1 MTASTSRQSTGRRR
15 RGAYVY
21 LDRLRN
27 SLDSSPI
34 INRTDAME
42 SGHRNGSPQ
51 SRLGNRNI
59 GYLFHTT
66 FVMLTIFAFA
76 GAMHHAAFVT
86 RLSGGQG
93 LSRVSLTNYPINC
106 CWEMKSKASRNIPSK
121 NFFGSLLMSSR
132 SSASDTE
139 VERDEKSGFDD
150 EDEWRTILAAFQ
162 MYKAAYGDLKVP
174 SRFVVPAMAPWPEP
188 AWRLKLGQRVA
199 AIRSTGKYVQN
210 NEGRRKVLDD
220 MGFLWRLRAP
230 SPDKK
235 LDGVAFDQVYDA
247 LKTYREV
254 LQPKGK
260 LDVPSTYVVPDC
272 EPWPVSTRGLPL
284 GKILPTV
291 RSKAYLKSHPD
302 AEAKLNSL
310 GFGPDSKAAA
320 NDVRYQRVYDALVK
334 YKELYGDLLVPQ
346 PFTVPEDSDEWPE
359 EVRGLR
365 LGARVNAI
373 RSQGT
378 FVKTDPSR
386 KEELDAL
393 GFVWEPPANADGKRR
408 GRKKKSE
415 TDEGY
420 EDDESNNGDDDDD
433 DDDSYSESPFASIGA
448 AATSTTPSFDG
459 RDPFFTG
466 DQNSPPQWAFE
477 GEDDA
482 EMTNQEKD
490 ETVYATKKSFNETLE
505 EMAEVAQSVGIMEGW
520 TKNKRVIKGKN
531 QKFVPWRNDDFG
543 GDFVFDDVVE
553 ALKLYKEL
561 HGNFDDIEED
571 GFVVPEPVGES
582 LSFSP
587 FELAAMDDDGP
598 EELNDI
604 DGPWSESEDEDEM
617 ESKFSVVASSDWP
630 EHLAGMKLG
639 QIVSRIREG
648 GLEVKHLPERKAR
661 LDEIGF
667 DWGDPKRFVDV
678 PFEKAMCALYA
689 YFMVRGDTF
698 VKADFVMPN
707 EQPWPKALA
716 GYELGKEVQR
726 LRELQNFLEAYH
738 PVKMSLLRMVDFA
751 FFPELALP
759 LDPNA
764 DDVNMEHLYVETF
777 GHPLYHLSTVPLGLP
792 ERMMA
797 DGPNGPPEK
806 LSSWYNYE
814 YVREYYERPGALTD
828 VADWMRDIGFH
839 QLAHEHEQ
847 EYGKSHY
854 RQLFLLREQLER
866 KEITQEVWDREIDR
880 IKDEVMSEF
889 ENWKGGYTGHQVISD
904 GEYDYSTDE
913 ETYYYQTLEIGS
925 NSGSQY
931 SSVVN
936 QPMMRSQSRDVI
948 EEQVAEI
955 SFGDDE

>member
-1 MTASTSRQSTGRRR
+1 
-15 RGAYVY
+15 
-21 LDRLRN
+21 
-27 SLDSSPI
+27 
-34 INRTDAME
+34 
-42 SGHRNGSPQ
+42 
-51 SRLGNRNI
+51 
-59 GYLFHTT
+59 
-66 FVMLTIFAFA
+66 
-76 GAMHHAAFVT
+76 MHHAAFVT
-86 RLSGGQG
+86 RLSGSHGSSKISSHNRVTSLG
-93 LSRVSLTNYPINC
+93 GMMSMTSRKL
-106 CWEMKSKASRNIPSK
+106 PSNK
-121 NFFGSLLMSSR
+121 HFGSLWMSSR
-132 SSASDTE
+132 SSTSDTE
-139 VERDEKSGFDD
+139 VERDGKSGFDD

-247 LKTYREV
+247 LITYREIV
-254 LQPKGK
+254 QPKGT
-260 LDVPSTYVVPDC
+260 LDIPSTYVVPDC

-284 GKILPTV
+284 GKIIPTV

-302 AEAKLNSL
+302 AEAKLKSL
-310 GFGPDSKAAA
+310 DFGPDSKAAA

-386 KEELDAL
+386 KEDLDAL

-415 TDEGY
+415 TDE
-420 EDDESNNGDDDDD
+420 DDGDDSSGDYDN
-433 DDDSYSESPFASIGA
+433 SYFESPFASIGA
-448 AATSTTPSFDG
+448 AATSTTPSLNG

-466 DQNSPPQWAFE
+466 DQSTPPQWAFE

-482 EMTNQEKD
+482 EMMIQEKD
-490 ETVYATKKSFNETLE
+490 ETIYATKKSFNETLE

-520 TKNKRVIKGKN
+520 TKNKRVMKGKI

-543 GDFVFDDVVE
+543 GDFIFDDVVE

-571 GFVVPEPVGES
+571 AFVVPEPVGES
-582 LSFSP
+582 LRMSP

-604 DGPWSESEDEDEM
+604 DGPWSQSEDEDEM
-617 ESKFSVVASSDWP
+617 ENKFSVVASSDWP

-639 QIVSRIREG
+639 QIVSRIRQG

-667 DWGDPKRFVDV
+667 DWGDPKRFIDV
-678 PFEKAMCALYA
+678 PFEKAMCAMYA

-698 VKADFVMPN
+698 VKTDFVMPN

-716 GYELGKEVQR
+716 GYELGKAVQR

-759 LDPNA
+759 LDPDA

-797 DGPNGPPEK
+797 HGPNGPPEK

-847 EYGKSHY
+847 DYGKSHY

-866 KEITQEVWDREIDR
+866 KEISQEVWDSEIDR

-889 ENWKGGYTGHQVISD
+889 ENWKGEYTGNQSIDD
-904 GEYDYSTDE
+904 GEYDYSIDE
-913 ETYYYQTLEIGS
+913 ETYYYQILEIGS

-931 SSVVN
+931 SSVAN
-936 QPMMRSQSRDVI
+936 QPMMRSQSMDVV
-948 EEQVAEI
+948 EEPVEGI